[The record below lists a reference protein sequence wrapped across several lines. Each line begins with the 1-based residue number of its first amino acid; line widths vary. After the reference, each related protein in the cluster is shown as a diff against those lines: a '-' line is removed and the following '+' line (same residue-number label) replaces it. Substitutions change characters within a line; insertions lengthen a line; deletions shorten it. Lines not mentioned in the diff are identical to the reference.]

1 MAPTIPRRL
10 ASTSDIDEKENR
22 WSPGAEWLCANM
34 HWHERHLLPTA
45 VRCRQHNALH
55 VVCGSKLPPLVR
67 LLWIWQTS
75 NMLEKGGDFVMGLMW
90 KNYYQVSI
98 WESVC
103 GNLGYD
109 CSLWFLRDSTA
120 LIRSG
125 SYTRRRWDD
134 DLKNSEGSASTN
146 RTPSYQRRLASAVTQ
161 ISAKTSIAH
170 LIIRSLFHPIWCFYP
185 LRRRLA

>member
-1 MAPTIPRRL
+1 MRL

-90 KNYYQVSI
+90 KNFYQVSI

-185 LRRRLA
+185 LRGRLA